1 MNTPEPFP
9 DLNPPP
15 PLSDEAAAQILA
27 FLYHWAARFESCY
40 FGQLRRYYHD
50 PVTDD
55 EQLDLFPES
64 DPPF

>member
-1 MNTPEPFP
+1 MNRPEPFP

-15 PLSDEAAAQILA
+15 PLSDEAAAQILQ

-40 FGQLRRYYHD
+40 STQLRRYYED
-50 PVTDD
+50 PMPDG
-55 EQLDLFPES
+55 QLDLFPDS